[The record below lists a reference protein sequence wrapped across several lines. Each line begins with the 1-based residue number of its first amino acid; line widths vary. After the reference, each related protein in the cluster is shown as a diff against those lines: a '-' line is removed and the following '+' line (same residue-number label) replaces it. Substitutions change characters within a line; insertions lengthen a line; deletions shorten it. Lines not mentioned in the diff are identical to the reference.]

1 MNTKRSEPY
10 AFFQEE
16 EMATTEG
23 NHMRRVLLLVCLIV
37 SMVELDWE
45 RARVY
50 FLSSLASLLLVVWSE
65 LLRLRKAQKIT
76 TAEGLR
82 AEQMVLPE
90 TRLVL
95 PNPHD
100 HSLFLK
106 MVEPPVVRNVPVL
119 DLIEAQGEKGT

>member
-1 MNTKRSEPY
+1 
-10 AFFQEE
+10 
-16 EMATTEG
+16 MATTEG

-90 TRLVL
+90 TR
-95 PNPHD
+95 PD
-100 HSLFLK
+100 C
-106 MVEPPVVRNVPVL
+106 
-119 DLIEAQGEKGT
+119 